1 MASEN
6 EKGIQATIF
15 IDPPADESFR
25 EAKPNTTYLISCNQ
39 NDSFEDFVTSYQN
52 AVDLTIP
59 MYITILQFFRSNWP
73 KMKEN
78 VQFQFDQICKEA
90 IPIQLDPHIHFTCA
104 AKCNYEMTME
114 DASMFFIKNSE
125 DNVENEFE
133 IKRNGKSVFLN
144 ADTMHKLAEASIE
157 TLVDILYK
165 AGYTD
170 PSV

>member
-1 MASEN
+1 
-6 EKGIQATIF
+6 
-15 IDPPADESFR
+15 
-25 EAKPNTTYLISCNQ
+25 
-39 NDSFEDFVTSYQN
+39 
-52 AVDLTIP
+52 
-59 MYITILQFFRSNWP
+59 
-73 KMKEN
+73 
-78 VQFQFDQICKEA
+78 
-90 IPIQLDPHIHFTCA
+90 
-104 AKCNYEMTME
+104 ME